1 MTPFETTR
9 DGFLVSD
16 DPTRID
22 AAAVHA
28 YLTRSYWAPG
38 IPPEVVRRSIA
49 HSLCFGVYEVA
60 RDHAQVGFARV
71 ISDRATF
78 AYLCDVY
85 VLEPYRGRGLSK
97 LLIERVRAHPA
108 LQSLRRWM
116 LITRDAHGLY
126 TQFGFT
132 PADHPENIMQVRD
145 PDVYRRMQSGSA
157 AGQQITR

>member
-16 DPTRID
+16 DPARID

-28 YLTRSYWAPG
+28 YLTRSYWAAG
-38 IPPEVVRRSIA
+38 IPLEVVRRSIA

-97 LLIERVRAHPA
+97 LLIERAMTHPS
-108 LQSLRRWM
+108 LQGLRRWM

-126 TQFGFT
+126 RQFGFT
-132 PADHPENIMQVRD
+132 VAEHPENIMQVRD
-145 PDVYRRMQSGSA
+145 PEVYRRGQNSRAAEQQSS
-157 AGQQITR
+157 R